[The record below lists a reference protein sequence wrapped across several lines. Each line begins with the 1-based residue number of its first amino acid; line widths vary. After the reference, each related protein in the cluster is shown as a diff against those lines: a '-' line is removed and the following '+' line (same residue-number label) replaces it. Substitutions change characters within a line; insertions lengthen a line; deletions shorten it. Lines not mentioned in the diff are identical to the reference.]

1 MWSNEHSRRRL
12 RLTRGRWQ
20 LQRQVIAD
28 ILQGQLM
35 PAFYWFSN
43 CTLVT
48 APISYSHNGP
58 CSVHENSPFSTNMA
72 VTFHNLC
79 PDTVEG
85 LGRRGEGRGSLPSP
99 VSIVRG
105 KCLIIPSRL
114 AAIHRHPSCHH
125 PSLWPISDGETKGL
139 VAWGCV
145 QTNML
150 EVGLGMDSLLCT
162 HHFVWQQIVKVPAGP
177 RPLAASGV
185 PFRG

>member
-1 MWSNEHSRRRL
+1 MASAVCIKTHHL
-12 RLTRGRWQ
+12 
-20 LQRQVIAD
+20 
-28 ILQGQLM
+28 
-35 PAFYWFSN
+35 
-43 CTLVT
+43 
-48 APISYSHNGP
+48 APIW
-58 CSVHENSPFSTNMA
+58 
-72 VTFHNLC
+72 
-79 PDTVEG
+79 

-162 HHFVWQQIVKVPAGP
+162 HHFVWQQTAKVPAGH
-177 RPLAASGV
+177 LGAEASRRQWRAIQRISISWQPTPATPTLPPGV
-185 PFRG
+185 SRLHFRSWRLVITLEGGRT